1 MPQILMINGYQISFW
16 SNENGE
22 PIHVHVSKQRPSQSG
37 TKLWLLSNMTFV
49 MANPKDHRIPKK
61 DLNQI
66 IRTLN
71 SMAWVVR
78 DEWVKF
84 HGYAKYYK

>member
-1 MPQILMINGYQISFW
+1 
-16 SNENGE
+16 
-22 PIHVHVSKQRPSQSG
+22 
-37 TKLWLLSNMTFV
+37 

-61 DLNQI
+61 DLNKI